1 MEAIAEKLSTE
12 EYDIISLQEVWSI
25 DDFQMIK
32 TKVQEKLPYSHYFHR
47 YLTNIFELK
56 FLYLI
61 VHIFNV

>member
-25 DDFQMIK
+25 DDFKMIR

-47 YLTNIFELK
+47 YMTNI
-56 FLYLI
+56 YQD
-61 VHIFNV
+61 